1 MSLRIAAGLAAVLGL
16 SLAPVAPLFAKPP
29 WVGIELPANPFNR
42 TTRGMYLLVRSYR
55 HASVMEIPVRGNAT
69 GLVNGQ
75 RRTVPLRFERTD
87 MPGVMGLRKTWPA
100 EGAWVLAINVGGE
113 TDGSTALVGVGPD
126 GAVRSINVPTETR
139 QGQIMG
145 RKVTQQDI
153 DAELRAVSATNDDRA
168 SRDLGGASALLL
180 VPAAAGLIIARR
192 RR

>member
-1 MSLRIAAGLAAVLGL
+1 MSRRIATGLAAVVGL

-55 HASVMEIPVRGNAT
+55 HASVMEIPVRGNAI
-69 GLVNGQ
+69 GLVDGQ

-87 MPGVMGLRKTWPA
+87 MPGVMGLRKTWPG
-100 EGAWVLAINVGGE
+100 EGAWVLVINVGGE
-113 TDGSTALVGVGPD
+113 TDGSTALVGVASD
-126 GAVRSINVPTETR
+126 GAVHSINVPTETR
-139 QGQIMG
+139 QGQVMG

-153 DAELRAVSATNDDRA
+153 DAELRSVSATDDAGA
-168 SRDLGGASALLL
+168 SRDLGASALLL